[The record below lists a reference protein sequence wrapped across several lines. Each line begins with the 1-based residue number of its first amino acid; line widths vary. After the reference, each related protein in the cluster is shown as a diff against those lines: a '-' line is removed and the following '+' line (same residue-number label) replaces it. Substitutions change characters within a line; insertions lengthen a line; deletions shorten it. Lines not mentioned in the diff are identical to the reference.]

1 MDIMLQRIISLI
13 GPKHGETKK
22 LADAIGVSAN
32 LVTDWKSERARSY
45 PKYAPKIAEHYG
57 VSLDWL
63 SGLTDDIEPKEKPLT
78 IGEELSGMTL
88 VKFPVIGTIAAG
100 YNCCALEEYTGD
112 YTYFSLEDLTA
123 PADEYFVLRIK
134 GNSMY
139 PKLLEDDCV
148 LVRRKSCVDNG
159 KIAVVIYD
167 GEDATAKIIKY
178 NQNENWLELIPIN
191 PEYQPK
197 RIEGA
202 ALEQC
207 CILGEVVKLQRDL

>member
-1 MDIMLQRIISLI
+1 MDIMLQRILELI
-13 GPKHGETKK
+13 GNRHGAAKELTDV
-22 LADAIGVSAN
+22 LGVKSSM
-32 LVTDWKSERARSY
+32 VTDWRSGKNKSY
-45 PKYAPKIAEHYG
+45 PKYAPQIADYYG

-63 SGLTDDIEPKEKPLT
+63 SGLTDEKEKPSAV
-78 IGEELSGMTL
+78 GEELSGMTL

-112 YTYFSLEDLTA
+112 YAYFSSEDLTA
-123 PADEYFVLRIK
+123 PADEYFVLRVK

-139 PKLLEDDCV
+139 PKLLEDDLV
-148 LVRRKSCVDNG
+148 LVRRKPCVDSG

-167 GEDATAKIIKY
+167 GEEATIKKVNY
-178 NQNENWLELIPIN
+178 VNGENWLELIPIN

-197 RIEGA
+197 RIENA
-202 ALEQC
+202 DLEQC